1 MLDIKY
7 NGDIYHIKNNTEE
20 FTIGE
25 FEKVTSILLEDT
37 EFYFDRWLKVIE
49 FLGVPTDIVDDI
61 DLDELSQ
68 LIKNIKVSD
77 VEEMYI
83 DKIVI
88 DGYTYTAYNKEEM
101 NKPRITGKV
110 IKLVESIMISNP
122 KECVGDIMAI
132 FFKRDDLSN
141 TEHYDK
147 AHLKHKAKIFRNNI
161 SSNVA
166 IPYIMLVSD
175 RFMKNINSLLLN
187 GDTIN

>member
-7 NGDIYHIKNNTEE
+7 NGDTYHIKNNTEE

-77 VEEMYI
+77 VKEMYI
-83 DKIVI
+83 DKIIV
-88 DGYTYTAYNKEEM
+88 DGYTYTSYNKDEM

-122 KECVGDIMAI
+122 KECVGDIMSI
-132 FFKRDDLSN
+132 FFKRDDLTN
-141 TEHYDK
+141 AEHYDK
-147 AHLKHKAKIFRNNI
+147 AHLKYKAKLFRENI

-166 IPYIMLVSD
+166 IPYIMLVSE